1 MLSKALE
8 DNLFVQLG
16 QIVIIFKEILDR
28 EPKLIASTNFQ
39 LLSRQPFLSV
49 VL

>member
-8 DNLFVQLG
+8 DSLFVQLG
-16 QIVIIFKEILDR
+16 QIVIIFKEVLDR
-28 EPKLIASTNFQ
+28 EPNVIAPTNFQ
-39 LLSRQPFLSV
+39 LLSRQALLSV

>member
-1 MLSKALE
+1 MLSKTVE

-16 QIVIIFKEILDR
+16 QIVIIGLRAQTDC
-28 EPKLIASTNFQ
+28 STNFQ
-39 LLSRQPFLSV
+39 LLSRQPLLSV